1 MKPRDRT
8 GTMIE
13 KILEVKDISKAY
25 VGVQALDNV
34 SMDIRTGEI
43 HCLVGEN
50 GSGKSTLIKIVAGVV
65 KQDSGE
71 VIINGHTYTYLHA
84 IDSIREGVQI
94 IYQDL
99 SLFPN
104 LTVAENISLN
114 QEIERSSKYIN
125 WSDIRKI
132 ARKALS
138 EIGEKLDLDEKVEN
152 ISVASKQL
160 VAISRALTQNARL
173 IIMDEPTSSL
183 TRDEITHLFSVIIG
197 LKKRGISTLFVSHK
211 LSEVFEISER
221 VSILRDG
228 KMVGTYK
235 IEELDNDRLIFLMTG
250 KKIEV
255 TLYTFDEKVAKK
267 PPLLEVRHLSKSRNF
282 KDISFSLHAGEILGI
297 TGLLGSG
304 RTELALALFGMYP
317 ADSGEILING
327 KPTAIKSI
335 QDAVNAGIGYLP
347 EDRLNQGLFIEQTIS
362 MNIIATVL
370 KKLLGGFG
378 LINKV
383 KRKELVE
390 NWVNELS
397 IKTPSVEAT
406 ALSLSGGNQQRLVL
420 AKWLATEPKI
430 FILDGPTI
438 GVDIASKSTIH
449 KIIRD
454 LAGSG
459 LGIIIIS
466 DEIPEVLQNCNRVLI
481 MRMGKIVNEIMDV
494 SGVTEDELFSIMG
507 GKDINEVV

>member
-1 MKPRDRT
+1 MT
-8 GTMIE
+8 E
-13 KILEVKDISKAY
+13 NSENILEVRDISKAY
-25 VGVQALDNV
+25 VGVQALDTV
-34 SMDIRTGEI
+34 TMDIKKGEI

-65 KQDSGE
+65 KQDTGE
-71 VIINGHTYTYLHA
+71 VVINGRSYTYLHA

-114 QEIERSSKYIN
+114 QEIERSSKLIN
-125 WSDIRKI
+125 WSDIRNI
-132 ARKALS
+132 AQKALS
-138 EIGEKLDLDEKVEN
+138 EIGETLDLDEKVEN

-160 VAISRALTQNARL
+160 VAISRALTQSAKL

-183 TRDEITHLFSVIIG
+183 TRDEITHLFSVITS

-211 LSEVFEISER
+211 LSEVFDISER

-228 KMVGTYK
+228 RMVGTYNTD
-235 IEELDNDRLIFLMTG
+235 ELDNDRLIYLMTG
-250 KKIEV
+250 KKIEA
-255 TLYTFDEKVAKK
+255 TLYTFDAKKAKK
-267 PPLLEVRHLSKSRNF
+267 PPLLEVRNLSKSRNF
-282 KDISFSLHAGEILGI
+282 KEIDFSLHAGEILGI

-317 ADSGEILING
+317 ADSGEIIVTG
-327 KPTAIKSI
+327 KPVSIKSI

-347 EDRLNQGLFIEQTIS
+347 EDRLNQGLFIEQTIN

-370 KKLLGGFG
+370 KKLLGRFR
-378 LINKV
+378 LINKG

-390 NWVNELS
+390 NWVHELA
-397 IKTPSVEAT
+397 IKTPSVEAP
-406 ALSLSGGNQQRLVL
+406 AQSLSGGNQQRLVL
-420 AKWLATEPKI
+420 AKWLATDPKV

-449 KIIRD
+449 NIIRG
-454 LAGSG
+454 LSASG
-459 LGIIIIS
+459 MGIIIIS
-466 DEIPEVLQNCNRVLI
+466 DEIPEVLQNCNRILI
-481 MRMGKIVNEIMDV
+481 MRRGKIIKEITDV
-494 SGVTEDELFSIMG
+494 TAITEDELFTIMS
-507 GKDINEVV
+507 GKDVNEAV